1 MNILNEDISILE
13 LSVRGYNVLLSANIR
28 TVGQLVEKT
37 EFEILKYKNMGKKNL
52 NEYKEKLSKYNLF
65 LKDDNK
71 NKESKMSNT
80 KQSTFMK
87 LFKTDVSE
95 YVKKKGN
102 FNYLSWA
109 YAVQELKRAC
119 PTARWGV
126 TKAEDGSPF
135 FQTAC
140 GYFVE
145 VWVDVD
151 GVSLSQV
158 HPVLDNRNQAIEKPT
173 AFQIN
178 TSLQRALA
186 KCIALHGLGLYIF
199 AGEDLPE
206 PDALTP
212 AEEKEL
218 YGLAKPL
225 GKKFV
230 DDLKSKV
237 ASMDL
242 NANNYDICLEKINNM
257 IKEKK

>member
-1 MNILNEDISILE
+1 
-13 LSVRGYNVLLSANIR
+13 
-28 TVGQLVEKT
+28 
-37 EFEILKYKNMGKKNL
+37 
-52 NEYKEKLSKYNLF
+52 
-65 LKDDNK
+65 
-71 NKESKMSNT
+71 MSNT
-80 KQSTFMK
+80 KQNTFMK
-87 LFKTDVSE
+87 LFKTDVSKYTE
-95 YVKKKGN
+95 KKGK

-109 YAVQELKRAC
+109 YAVQELKKVC

-140 GYFVE
+140 GFFVE

-158 HPVLDNRNQAIEKPT
+158 HPVLDNRNQAIENPT

-212 AEEKEL
+212 DEEKNL
-218 YGLAKPL
+218 YATAKPL

-230 DDLKSKV
+230 DDLKAKVSK
-237 ASMDL
+237 MEI
-242 NANNYDICLEKINNM
+242 NTNNYENCMNKIDEMSHEKQAV
-257 IKEKK
+257 KGE

>member
-1 MNILNEDISILE
+1 
-13 LSVRGYNVLLSANIR
+13 
-28 TVGQLVEKT
+28 
-37 EFEILKYKNMGKKNL
+37 
-52 NEYKEKLSKYNLF
+52 
-65 LKDDNK
+65 
-71 NKESKMSNT
+71 MSNT
-80 KQSTFMK
+80 KQNTFMK

-135 FQTAC
+135 FKTSC

-151 GVSLSQV
+151 SVSLSQV
-158 HPVLDNRNQAIEKPT
+158 HPVLDNRNQPIENPNS
-173 AFQIN
+173 FHIN

-186 KCIALHGLGLYIF
+186 KCIALHGIGLYIF

-212 AEEKEL
+212 KEEENL
-218 YGLAKPL
+218 YDFAKPL
-225 GKKFV
+225 GKKFI
-230 DDLKSKV
+230 DDLKAKVSK
-237 ASMDL
+237 MEI
-242 NANNYDICLEKINNM
+242 NTNNYENCMNKIDEMSHEKQAV
-257 IKEKK
+257 KGE

>member
-1 MNILNEDISILE
+1 
-13 LSVRGYNVLLSANIR
+13 
-28 TVGQLVEKT
+28 
-37 EFEILKYKNMGKKNL
+37 
-52 NEYKEKLSKYNLF
+52 
-65 LKDDNK
+65 
-71 NKESKMSNT
+71 MSNT

-135 FQTAC
+135 FKTEC
-140 GYFVE
+140 GYFVD
-145 VWVDVD
+145 VWVEVD
-151 GVSLSQV
+151 GVSLSQI
-158 HPVLDNRNQAIEKPT
+158 HPVLDNRNQSIEKPN

-186 KCIALHGLGLYIF
+186 KAIALHGLGLYIF

-212 AEEKEL
+212 AEEDNL
-218 YGLAKPL
+218 YDLAKPL
-225 GKKFV
+225 GKNFV
-230 DDLKSKV
+230 DDLKSK
-237 ASMDL
+237 AKSMDL
-242 NANNYDICLEKINNM
+242 NAHNYEAVIEKVQNM
-257 IKEKK
+257 IKEKGEK

>member
-1 MNILNEDISILE
+1 
-13 LSVRGYNVLLSANIR
+13 
-28 TVGQLVEKT
+28 
-37 EFEILKYKNMGKKNL
+37 
-52 NEYKEKLSKYNLF
+52 
-65 LKDDNK
+65 
-71 NKESKMSNT
+71 MSNT

-95 YVKKKGN
+95 YVKKKGR
-102 FNYLSWA
+102 FSYLSWC

-119 PTARWGV
+119 PNARWGV
-126 TKAEDGSPF
+126 TKAEDGAPYF
-135 FQTAC
+135 KTEC

-158 HPVLDNRNQAIEKPT
+158 HPVLDNRNQPIEKPN
-173 AFQIN
+173 AFHIN

-186 KCIALHGLGLYIF
+186 KAIALHGLGLYIF

-212 AEEKEL
+212 PEEENL
-218 YGLAKPL
+218 YDFAKPL
-225 GKKFV
+225 GKKFI

-237 ASMDL
+237 SSL
-242 NANNYDICLEKINNM
+242 EINSNNYETCMNKIEEMTHEKQQT
-257 IKEKK
+257 KGE

>member
-1 MNILNEDISILE
+1 MS
-13 LSVRGYNVLLSANIR
+13 
-28 TVGQLVEKT
+28 KT
-37 EFEILKYKNMGKKNL
+37 TQE
-52 NEYKEKLSKYNLF
+52 
-65 LKDDNK
+65 
-71 NKESKMSNT
+71 
-80 KQSTFMK
+80 STFMK
-87 LFKTDVSE
+87 LFKTDVSKYTE
-95 YVKKKGN
+95 KKGK

-109 YAVQELKRAC
+109 YAVQELKKVC

-151 GVSLSQV
+151 GVSLSQI
-158 HPVLDNRNQAIEKPT
+158 HPVLDNRNQSIENPN

-206 PDALTP
+206 PNALTP
-212 AEEKEL
+212 AEQDNL
-218 YGLAKPL
+218 YDLAKPL

-230 DDLKSKV
+230 DDLKDK
-237 ASMDL
+237 ANKMEL
-242 NANNYDICLEKINNM
+242 HANNYEAVIEKIQKM
-257 IKEKK
+257 IKEKGAK